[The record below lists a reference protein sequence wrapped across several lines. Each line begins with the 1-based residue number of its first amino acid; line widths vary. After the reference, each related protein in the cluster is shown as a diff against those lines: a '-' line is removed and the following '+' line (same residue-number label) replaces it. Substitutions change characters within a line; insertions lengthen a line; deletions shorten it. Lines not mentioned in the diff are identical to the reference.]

1 MRGNMVSQ
9 LPPSSFHVYVWAGSL
24 AHIQKRIESREGN
37 VLYVHPQRHVCGGG
51 DGIAEV
57 WAHNGHEGESN
68 LAALYG
74 TDEARSS
81 HTAALPS
88 HPPHTVMIEPRW
100 LAT

>member
-1 MRGNMVSQ
+1 M
-9 LPPSSFHVYVWAGSL
+9 
-24 AHIQKRIESREGN
+24 
-37 VLYVHPQRHVCGGG
+37 GGG